1 LDAASRIHE
10 RYHSSVQLAISKH
23 ISDDSRRTYGT
34 GIRAFFNYCA
44 SNSLEPDLSTP
55 GITKRD
61 YAIYFAFF
69 LYSRGGRTSTTVSQY
84 ISHVIEYLVHQEFIN
99 DGSEFRSTRLRF
111 MLAAYARADSIAN
124 PLRLRQR
131 IPGVFVIIC
140 EIFLVIDRLFPFDT
154 NSNLSLKAATS
165 AGYGISLRPQEYLAI
180 PGKKILLSH
189 QINTTTSTFWWGDS
203 FWYCYDLNGCGPI
216 ESVTHFGTILDF
228 NKNHALGDGGP
239 RAIAAAPA
247 GAPFCMVKTLLE
259 YFLTFP
265 ASIDTPLLVSHG
277 PQVDRDKFDSILKV
291 VALNLNL
298 PPSKLTPA
306 SLRAGAPNQLSMFSD
321 EHRCLQGGWKTIS
334 GMRAYMRQYLGNSA
348 IGATAL
354 YDSTIVP
361 LSHLR
366 YTHRTQLGNGV

>member
-1 LDAASRIHE
+1 
-10 RYHSSVQLAISKH
+10 
-23 ISDDSRRTYGT
+23 
-34 GIRAFFNYCA
+34 
-44 SNSLEPDLSTP
+44 
-55 GITKRD
+55 
-61 YAIYFAFF
+61 
-69 LYSRGGRTSTTVSQY
+69 
-84 ISHVIEYLVHQEFIN
+84 
-99 DGSEFRSTRLRF
+99 
-111 MLAAYARADSIAN
+111 
-124 PLRLRQR
+124 
-131 IPGVFVIIC
+131 
-140 EIFLVIDRLFPFDT
+140 
-154 NSNLSLKAATS
+154 
-165 AGYGISLRPQEYLAI
+165 
-180 PGKKILLSH
+180 
-189 QINTTTSTFWWGDS
+189 
-203 FWYCYDLNGCGPI
+203 
-216 ESVTHFGTILDF
+216 
-228 NKNHALGDGGP
+228 
-239 RAIAAAPA
+239 
-247 GAPFCMVKTLLE
+247 MVKTLLE